1 MDRTYPKE
9 AVGPGTIVRSKNLDR
24 LGIVTDAFYND
35 NKSID
40 YTCFFIP
47 NTAEGMY
54 YKNLLTKDLD
64 LHGLMAE
71 ENEFDLIFYLM
82 IGKVDL
88 EKLDIF
94 HVPGELVL

>member
-9 AVGPGTIVRSKNLDR
+9 AVGLRTIVRSKNLDR
-24 LGIVTDAFYND
+24 LGVVTDAFYNK
-35 NKSID
+35 NRSID

-47 NTAEGMY
+47 NTSGGMY
-54 YKNLLTKDLD
+54 YKNLLSKDVD

-82 IGKVDL
+82 IGRVDL
-88 EKLDIF
+88 EELDIF
-94 HVPGELVL
+94 HVPGELTL